1 MRLFST
7 QTNRSAPELT
17 EETLHRCYLAPVYR
31 FVFRRV
37 PHRGDA
43 EDITAETFAAAFAAM
58 NRLRRSQDPELYLLG
73 IARRKCIDHARRQKR
88 QPEPEPLDE
97 AQPTQEHG
105 PLAHALQAERRQ
117 ELWRYLAALPQDQR
131 DALLLQHLEDL
142 SVAQVAQVLGKSLGA
157 TNSLLQRARARV
169 LALGGAYFLE
179 ETHE

>member
-1 MRLFST
+1 M
-7 QTNRSAPELT
+7 
-17 EETLHRCYLAPVYR
+17 YR
-31 FVFRRV
+31 FVFRRI
-37 PHRGDA
+37 PNRGDA

-58 NRLRRSQDPELYLLG
+58 NRLRRSQD
-73 IARRKCIDHARRQKR
+73 
-88 QPEPEPLDE
+88 
-97 AQPTQEHG
+97 QEHG